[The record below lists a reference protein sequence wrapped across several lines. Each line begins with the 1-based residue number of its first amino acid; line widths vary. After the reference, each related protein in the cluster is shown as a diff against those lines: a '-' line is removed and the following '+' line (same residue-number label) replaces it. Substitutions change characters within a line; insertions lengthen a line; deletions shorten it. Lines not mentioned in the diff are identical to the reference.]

1 MTGSS
6 TTKRPLGFEHA
17 LDLGDDAGGIAEMMQ
32 TEGNEGAIEGPRLER
47 QLVRFAGALLVTGDR
62 FFMVMADIEH
72 RQRLVDTDDAARLH
86 LLRQRPGNPPGAR
99 GQIQNRFVTLQRQ
112 RLDQFCR
119 QLAAHVR
126 QAALVE
132 LGGMSGIFETR
143 FVIVGMGIAVVMGM
157 AVLFVGMF
165 LAVVMIVAVIAG
177 VPMFLFMRMFRTV
190 RVLMPVRYLPMFV
203 TMGFMRMA
211 VMFVVMMRVT
221 MLVRMLA
228 LVLVFVFVGHCS
240 LPIFSFCLFTFSST
254 FRSLRPTARRS
265 PS

>member
-1 MTGSS
+1 
-6 TTKRPLGFEHA
+6 
-17 LDLGDDAGGIAEMMQ
+17 MMQ
-32 TEGNEGAIEGPRLER
+32 AEGHEGAIEGPRLER
-47 QLVRFAGALLVTGDR
+47 QLVRLAGALLVTGDR
-62 FFMVMADIEH
+62 IFMVMADIEH
-72 RQRLVDTDDAARLH
+72 RQRLVDTDDAAGLH

-112 RLDQFCR
+112 RLDQLGR

-143 FVIVGMGIAVVMGM
+143 FVIVAMGIAVVVGM

-165 LAVVMIVAVIAG
+165 LAVVMIVAVIVG
-177 VPMFLFMRMFRTV
+177 VPMFLFMPMFRTV
-190 RVLMPVRYLPMFV
+190 RVLMPVRFLPMFV

-211 VMFVVMMRVT
+211 VAMFVVMMRVT